1 MIDREKQ
8 KKQVK
13 ELYKQKLSFTE
24 IEKRVGITHTTARRW
39 LIQMGLYEN
48 RNVTTQS
55 NIIEMYKSGKGS
67 IEIAMD
73 LGLTRTYVLA
83 VLKDKKIKTDE
94 ETKVDDLESSLA
106 NITLEKM
113 MIDGVM
119 YEDVTP
125 LIFAEG

>member
-13 ELYKQKLSFTE
+13 ELYKQNLSFTE

-39 LIQMGLYEN
+39 LIEMGVYEN

-55 NIIEMYKSGKGS
+55 NIIEMYKAGKGS

-94 ETKVDDLESSLA
+94 ETKVDDLESRLA

-113 MIDGVM
+113 MIDGVV